1 MKKLHHFF
9 LFLINSNIFV
19 SFCVLSLAISSEF
32 LVVNSKILFPS
43 EVSLFVFFATIFT
56 YNFQRIVRISK
67 SQKHNRKDWTQKNKF
82 LIYLVMIISSVIS
95 LYFFS
100 KFKTNTQIAIIFSA
114 IISVLY
120 PFGFRTIPFSKIFVI
135 SLIWT
140 TSTML
145 LLILEEEII
154 FSSNVIAHLLS
165 RFLFVFAICIPFDI
179 RDVKYD
185 NIKLKTIPIFFG
197 VSKSKLISFVSLF
210 FVIIISAFQY
220 WNNKLS
226 VGFFIAISLSCI
238 FSSIFIKKSNE
249 KKSDFF
255 FSFWVESLSILLY
268 LFLVIS
274 ITLF

>member
-1 MKKLHHFF
+1 MKKLHPFF

-19 SFCVLSLAISSEF
+19 SICVLSLAISSEF
-32 LVVNSKILFPS
+32 LLVNSKISFPS
-43 EVSLFVFFATIFT
+43 KVSLFVFFATIFT
-56 YNFQRIVRISK
+56 YNFQRIIRVSK

-82 LIYLVMIISSVIS
+82 LIYLVMIIGSVMS
-95 LYFFS
+95 LYLFS
-100 KFKTNTQIAIIFSA
+100 KFKNNTQIAIIFSG
-114 IISVLY
+114 IISLLY
-120 PFGFRTIPFSKIFVI
+120 PFGLRTIPFSKIFVI

-185 NIKLKTIPIFFG
+185 NIKLKTIPIVFG

-226 VGFFIAISLSCI
+226 VEFFIAISLSCI
-238 FSSIFIKKSNE
+238 ISSIFIEKSNE
-249 KKSDFF
+249 KKSDFY

>member
-1 MKKLHHFF
+1 MKSIIRF
-9 LFLINSNIFV
+9 LVYSNIWVACCAFGLTISAEVLFGATNFKV
-19 SFCVLSLAISSEF
+19 SQI
-32 LVVNSKILFPS
+32 
-43 EVSLFVFFATIFT
+43 VFFATIFT
-56 YNFQRIVRISK
+56 YNFQRIVRLRK
-67 SQKHNRKDWTQKNKF
+67 GKKHARNDWANEHI
-82 LIYLVMIISSVIS
+82 LAIYLLILFGGLMS
-95 LYFFS
+95 LYRFIDFRL
-100 KFKTNTQIAIIFSA
+100 NTQITIILLGALS
-114 IISVLY
+114 ILY
-120 PFGFRTIPFSKIFVI
+120 PFGLRKVPFSKIFII

-185 NIKLKTIPIFFG
+185 NIKLKTIPIVFG
-197 VSKSKLISFVSLF
+197 VSRSKLISFISLF
-210 FVIIISAFQY
+210 FVIIISSLQY

-238 FSSIFIKKSNE
+238 VSSIFIKKSNE

>member
-32 LVVNSKILFPS
+32 LVVNSKNLLPT
-43 EVSLFVFFATIFT
+43 EVSIFVFFATIFT

-67 SQKHNRKDWTQKNKF
+67 SQKHNRKDWTQKNKI

-95 LYFFS
+95 LYFYS
-100 KFKTNTQIAIIFSA
+100 KFKTNTQIAIIFSG
-114 IISVLY
+114 IISFLY
-120 PFGFRTIPFSKIFVI
+120 PFGLRKIPFSKIFFI

-154 FSSNVIAHLLS
+154 FSSNIIAHLII

-185 NIKLKTIPIFFG
+185 NIKLKTIPMYFG
-197 VSKSKLISFVSLF
+197 VSKSKLISFICLLF
-210 FVIIISAFQY
+210 SIIISTFQY

-226 VGFFIAISLSCI
+226 IGFFVGISLSCVVA
-238 FSSIFIKKSNE
+238 SIFIEKSNE